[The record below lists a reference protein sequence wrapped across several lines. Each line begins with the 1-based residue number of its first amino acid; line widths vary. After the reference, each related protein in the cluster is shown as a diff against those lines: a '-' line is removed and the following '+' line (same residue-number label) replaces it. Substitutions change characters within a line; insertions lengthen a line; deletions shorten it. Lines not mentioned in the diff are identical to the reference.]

1 MVTLF
6 DDVSFLHGVSG
17 HVRALGW
24 DGPKR
29 SMLLWLDESN
39 VPLVCRTQ
47 WADPEL
53 VSELV
58 EFLRKAKDTN
68 MLITTGVK
76 YGFEGNT
83 WFCAAMENKVVTARR
98 KFESIYDQEDN
109 WIQAEDQLAHVDD
122 PYDATEAAWVKA
134 EDDAS
139 RQSAIDDAIL
149 AESEAYDDW
158 CVDQTEKLEQEAENK
173 RLDEKIKKLE
183 MELANAK
190 LNCPEGYAIVPKVNG
205 KSPYLA
211 EFDSSS
217 YEYDEN
223 AKDPLLALR
232 QQRYQD
238 EYVS

>member
-98 KFESIYDQEDN
+98 EFIH
-109 WIQAEDQLAHVDD
+109 AEDQLAYMDD
-122 PYDATEAAWVKA
+122 SYDATEEAWIKA

-139 RQSAIDDAIL
+139 RQSAIDDVML
-149 AESEAYDDW
+149 AESEAYDNMAVQLCEDLEAESKI
-158 CVDQTEKLEQEAENK
+158 VSLDSKIQKLEA
-173 RLDEKIKKLE
+173 
-183 MELANAK
+183 ELALAK
-190 LNCPEGYAIVPKVNG
+190 LNCPEGYTIVPKVNG
-205 KSPYLA
+205 KEPYLA
-211 EFDSSS
+211 EFDLSA
-217 YEYDEN
+217 YEYNED
-223 AKDPLLALR
+223 AISPLQALR

-238 EYVS
+238 EYVI

>member
-39 VPLVCRTQ
+39 IPLVCRTQ
-47 WADPEL
+47 WSDPEL

-58 EFLRKAKDTN
+58 EFLRKAKDEN

-83 WFCAAMENKVVTARR
+83 WFCAAMENKIVTARR
-98 KFESIYDQEDN
+98 EFHN
-109 WIQAEDQLAHVDD
+109 AEDMPAYRDD
-122 PYDATEAAWVKA
+122 PNDMASDPEEAWLKA

-139 RQSAIDDAIL
+139 RQSAIDDAML
-149 AESEAYDDW
+149 AESEAYDDMAVEA
-158 CVDQTEKLEQEAENK
+158 CEKLEEEATNK
-173 RLDEKIKKLE
+173 RLDKKIKELE
-183 MELANAK
+183 AFLAHAK
-190 LNCPEGYAIVPKVNG
+190 LNCPEGYTVVPKVNG
-205 KSPYLA
+205 NEPYLA
-211 EFDSSS
+211 QFDTSSQH
-217 YEYDEN
+217 YEDGAY
-223 AKDPLLALR
+223 DPLLALR